1 MDYSTPCFPVL
12 PTSWGLL
19 KLTSIELMMLS
30 NHLILCGPLLLL
42 CSFFPSIRVFFNVHQ
57 IAKEG
62 WAPKNWCFWI
72 MVLEKTLQ
80 SPLDSKEIKPV
91 HPKGNQPW
99 IFIGRTDAETEAP
112 ILWSP
117 DAKSPL
123 TGKDP
128 DAGKDWGQEEKGV
141 AEDETAGWHDQLNGH
156 EFEQIPRDSE
166 GQGSPVCCS
175 PQGSKESDTT

>member
-72 MVLEKTLQ
+72 MVLEKTLE
-80 SPLDSKEIKPV
+80 SDLDSKELKPFN
-91 HPKGNQPW
+91 PKENQLW
-99 IFIGRTDAETEAP
+99 IFIGRIVAKAETL

-117 DAKSPL
+117 DAKSWL
-123 TGKDP
+123 IGKEP
-128 DAGKDWGQEEKGV
+128 SAGKNWRQKGKGV
-141 AEDETAGWHDQLNGH
+141 AEDEKV
-156 EFEQIPRDSE
+156 R
-166 GQGSPVCCS
+166 
-175 PQGSKESDTT
+175 

>member
-80 SPLDSKEIKPV
+80 SPLDSKEIKSV
-91 HPKGNQPW
+91 SPKGNHLW
-99 IFIGRTDAETEAP
+99 RFIARTDAEAL
-112 ILWSP
+112 ILGSA
-117 DAKSPL
+117 DVKSQL
-123 TGKDP
+123 IGKDP
-128 DAGKDWGQEEKGV
+128 AAGKDWRQKEKEGSR
-141 AEDETAGWHDQLNGH
+141 GWDG
-156 EFEQIPRDSE
+156 
-166 GQGSPVCCS
+166 
-175 PQGSKESDTT
+175 